1 MAGTAVRSL
10 ALVVNLLEQPD
21 RLPKVRDLVVGL
33 VCRHVEHG
41 VPGRQAGPGR
51 PLEQGVPG
59 RQGGP
64 GRTLEQGVPGRL
76 LEQEDVLEVLECSL
90 LPVLA
95 IWLRE
100 EDPRLYYDF
109 LNRVLDSLRETSLN
123 ASVQKVRKVSRT
135 QTVHRTVILPWYRVR
150 HRYRTYVVYLLHS
163 YTPHSLEIR
172 YCLKRAR

>member
-1 MAGTAVRSL
+1 MRSL

-33 VCRHVEHG
+33 VFRHVEQG
-41 VPGRQAGPGR
+41 VPGRQGGPGR
-51 PLEQGVPG
+51 TLEQGVPG

-76 LEQEDVLEVLECSL
+76 LEQEDVLEVLDCSL

-109 LNRVLDSLRETSLN
+109 LNRVLDSLRETASN
-123 ASVQKVRKVSRT
+123 ASVQKVRRVPCT

-150 HRYRTYVVYLLHS
+150 HRYLRDTACTVIHLVSVTVL
-163 YTPHSLEIR
+163 P
-172 YCLKRAR
+172 

>member
-1 MAGTAVRSL
+1 MRSL

-21 RLPKVRDLVVGL
+21 RLSKVRDLVVGL
-33 VCRHVEHG
+33 VSRHVERG
-41 VPGRQAGPGR
+41 GPGR
-51 PLEQGVPG
+51 TLEQGVPG

-64 GRTLEQGVPGRL
+64 GRTLEQGVPGRQGGLGRTLEQGVPGRL

-109 LNRVLDSLRETSLN
+109 LNRILDSLRETAPT
-123 ASVQKVRKVSRT
+123 ASVQKVR
-135 QTVHRTVILPWYRVR
+135 RVPDAKN
-150 HRYRTYVVYLLHS
+150 VL
-163 YTPHSLEIR
+163 
-172 YCLKRAR
+172 

>member
-1 MAGTAVRSL
+1 VRSL

-33 VCRHVEHG
+33 VTRHVE
-41 VPGRQAGPGR
+41 
-51 PLEQGVPG
+51 LGVPG

-64 GRTLEQGVPGRL
+64 GRTLEQGVPSRHGGTGRTLEQGVPGRL
-76 LEQEDVLEVLECSL
+76 LEQEDVLEVLKCSL

-109 LNRVLDSLRETSLN
+109 LNRVLDSLRETAPH
-123 ASVQKVRKVSRT
+123 ASVQKVRTGCR
-135 QTVHRTVILPWYRVR
+135 QCTVQGTGNGTG
-150 HRYRTYVVYLLHS
+150 TYVVPVAQLYCIHLVSDTLL
-163 YTPHSLEIR
+163 P
-172 YCLKRAR
+172 

>member
-1 MAGTAVRSL
+1 VRSL

-33 VCRHVEHG
+33 VSRHVEQG
-41 VPGRQAGPGR
+41 VPGRQGGPGR
-51 PLEQGVPG
+51 PLEQGVVG

-76 LEQEDVLEVLECSL
+76 PEQEDVLEVLECSL

-109 LNRVLDSLRETSLN
+109 LNRVLDSLRETAAN
-123 ASVQKVRKVSRT
+123 ASVQKVR
-135 QTVHRTVILPWYRVR
+135 RVADA
-150 HRYRTYVVYLLHS
+150 S
-163 YTPHSLEIR
+163 
-172 YCLKRAR
+172 

>member
-1 MAGTAVRSL
+1 MRSL

-33 VCRHVEHG
+33 VSRHVEQG
-41 VPGRQAGPGR
+41 GPGR
-51 PLEQGVPG
+51 QGVPG
-59 RQGGP
+59 RQVGP

-76 LEQEDVLEVLECSL
+76 LEQEDVLEVLESSL

-109 LNRVLDSLRETSLN
+109 LNRILDSLRETAPN
-123 ASVQKVRKVSRT
+123 ASVQKVR
-135 QTVHRTVILPWYRVR
+135 RVPDAKN
-150 HRYRTYVVYLLHS
+150 VL
-163 YTPHSLEIR
+163 
-172 YCLKRAR
+172 